1 MEQVLVSLTDGGALC
16 ATLPDGRKLVHHD
29 VADLAR
35 ELYGLGWRADTVQS
49 LDWHLDP
56 EHAPA
61 SSEKIRLK
69 VELRRLA
76 GELGQMSGSYGQP
89 SKSP

>member
-1 MEQVLVSLTDGGALC
+1 MEQALVSLTDGGALC
-16 ATLPDGRKLVHHD
+16 ATLPDGRTLIHHD
-29 VADLAR
+29 VAELAR

-76 GELGQMSGSYGQP
+76 GELGELRGSYD
-89 SKSP
+89 

>member
-1 MEQVLVSLTDGGALC
+1 MRQALVSLTDDGALC
-16 ATLPDGRKLVHHD
+16 ATLPDGRRLIHHD
-29 VADLAR
+29 VAELAL
-35 ELYGLGWRADTVQS
+35 ELHGLGFGVDTVQS
-49 LDWHLDP
+49 LDWHIDP

-76 GELGQMSGSYGQP
+76 GELGQMHSDY
-89 SKSP
+89 